1 LGNREFFSIKNS
13 RRAKKGAGLKKIY
26 RKERP
31 MRKKLISLLIL
42 TVTFMIFLSCSSTP
56 LPDQGVKILSPKA
69 NDVLKAGESYEILWK
84 AEPAESEFGAMV
96 TVEFSK
102 DGGKSWEKVEENVPN
117 SGKYIWKVPK
127 VDSAQCKVRVFS
139 QRRPIYRGT
148 SEIFSVK

>member
-1 LGNREFFSIKNS
+1 
-13 RRAKKGAGLKKIY
+13 
-26 RKERP
+26 
-31 MRKKLISLLIL
+31 MRKKLIPLLIL
-42 TVTFMIFLSCSSTP
+42 VGLFMIFLSCSSTP

-69 NDVLKAGESYEILWK
+69 NDVLKAGESYEILLK